1 MAASI
6 TSTRVMVIEAA
17 TVAQRDGASA
27 PIVDVCSLIGVF
39 TDRLDAPYEASST
52 DSKSVVPS

>member
-1 MAASI
+1 VRVAASI

-27 PIVDVCSLIGVF
+27 PIVDVCSLIGVCL
-39 TDRLDAPYEASST
+39 DRLDLN
-52 DSKSVVPS
+52 VPQIFL